1 MRVLIAGGTGYIG
14 GRIAAHLSRAG
25 YTVIVGVRKSALSP
39 KWLLDCDIVQM
50 DWNDP
55 ADLYRTCL
63 DVDVVVHA
71 AGMNAKDCLADPVA
85 ALHFNGVA
93 TARFAAA
100 ASKAGVEKFIYLS
113 TIHVYASPISGIINE
128 DTCPSNPHLP
138 MLRLTTQ
145 EREHYFHKPSNQN

>member
-1 MRVLIAGGTGYIG
+1 M
-14 GRIAAHLSRAG
+14 HS

-71 AGMNAKDCLADPVA
+71 AGMNAKT
-85 ALHFNGVA
+85 ALL
-93 TARFAAA
+93 
-100 ASKAGVEKFIYLS
+100 ILLPLS
-113 TIHVYASPISGIINE
+113 ILTVSQL
-128 DTCPSNPHLP
+128 D
-138 MLRLTTQ
+138 LRQLH
-145 EREHYFHKPSNQN
+145 RKLV